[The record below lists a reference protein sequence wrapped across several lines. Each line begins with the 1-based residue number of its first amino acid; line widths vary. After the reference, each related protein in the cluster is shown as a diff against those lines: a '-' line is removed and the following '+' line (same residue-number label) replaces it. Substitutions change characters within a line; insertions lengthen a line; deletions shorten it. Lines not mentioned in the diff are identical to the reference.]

1 MDWVVDIIRGFMNML
16 GFNVENAS
24 EWFYIQGFK
33 NKSSK
38 SFIDYAIRRRSMEA
52 RVWPLI
58 EESHMKDYFINSQ
71 EQQYYDRMMM
81 VAEKIFAEII
91 KFCERI
97 EEGIKMGLQVTGGFV
112 IHKKDL

>member
-1 MDWVVDIIRGFMNML
+1 
-16 GFNVENAS
+16 
-24 EWFYIQGFK
+24 
-33 NKSSK
+33 
-38 SFIDYAIRRRSMEA
+38 
-52 RVWPLI
+52 
-58 EESHMKDYFINSQ
+58 MKDYFINSQ